1 MRNLT
6 IRYLEL
12 RFNSVV
18 KVICGCVYTISMMVY
33 MAIVVYTPA
42 LALETVVGLDVD
54 LSCGC
59 IFLVCLFYN
68 SVGGMKAVVWTDVFQ
83 LFFMFLSV
91 MTMIFLATSQAGGAS
106 AVLDKNYQDGRI
118 QAELFILFVRLPTPD
133 MIFRSLNQQQT

>member
-59 IFLVCLFYN
+59 IFLVCLFYT